1 MLYLY
6 IINLLYSGSRKCVCC
21 LKDFA
26 GVVLWC
32 RTVFLKLF
40 ASDFPKI
47 KCHSVIVLVLVLVN
61 KSCRVQVTTL

>member
-1 MLYLY
+1 MW
-6 IINLLYSGSRKCVCC
+6 G

-40 ASDFPKI
+40 PIDRAISKI
-47 KCHSVIVLVLVLVN
+47 LIVNSVIENIVLVLVN
-61 KSCRVQVTTL
+61 KSGRVQVTTL

>member
-1 MLYLY
+1 MW
-6 IINLLYSGSRKCVCC
+6 G

-40 ASDFPKI
+40 AIDRAISKI
-47 KCHSVIVLVLVLVN
+47 LIVDSVIENIVLVLVN
-61 KSCRVQVTTL
+61 KSGRVQVTTL

>member
-1 MLYLY
+1 MW
-6 IINLLYSGSRKCVCC
+6 G

-40 ASDFPKI
+40 AIDRAISKI
-47 KCHSVIVLVLVLVN
+47 LIVNSVIENIVLVLVN
-61 KSCRVQVTTL
+61 KSGRAQVTTL

>member
-1 MLYLY
+1 MW
-6 IINLLYSGSRKCVCC
+6 V

-40 ASDFPKI
+40 AIDRAISKI
-47 KCHSVIVLVLVLVN
+47 LVANSVIENIVLVLVN
-61 KSCRVQVTTL
+61 KSGRVQVNTL

>member
-1 MLYLY
+1 MW
-6 IINLLYSGSRKCVCC
+6 G

-40 ASDFPKI
+40 AIDRAISKI
-47 KCHSVIVLVLVLVN
+47 LIVNSVIENIVLVLVN
-61 KSCRVQVTTL
+61 KIGRVQVTTL

>member
-1 MLYLY
+1 MW
-6 IINLLYSGSRKCVCC
+6 G

-40 ASDFPKI
+40 AIDRAISKILIVNSDSLLGGKYRAVVFI
-47 KCHSVIVLVLVLVN
+47 HSTTVLTETVPPSLITG
-61 KSCRVQVTTL
+61 RH

>member
-1 MLYLY
+1 MW
-6 IINLLYSGSRKCVCC
+6 G

-40 ASDFPKI
+40 AIDRAISKI
-47 KCHSVIVLVLVLVN
+47 LIVNSVIENIVLVLVN
-61 KSCRVQVTTL
+61 KSGRVQVTTL